1 MSMFRP
7 LSIYIGARYTRAKR
21 RNHFVS
27 FISLTSMIGLAL
39 GVLVMIVVLS
49 VMNGFD
55 HEMRTKVLGMVPH
68 ATVESAQPIDDW
80 RSIAAP
86 MQKHPQ
92 VLAVAPFVQM
102 QGLLT
107 YGDQVQK
114 VLINGIDPAEES
126 KVSIIGDYFV
136 DGQGSLDEL
145 KAGEFG
151 IVIGNI
157 AAKKLGVS
165 VGDKVTFVAPEITVT
180 PAGMFPRL
188 KRFTVKGIFHV
199 GAGEIDGFVAMANVQ
214 DLARLH
220 RWKPTQVQG
229 LRLKFADLFQAPRV
243 SWQLAARLSD
253 DFYARD
259 WTRTQGNLYQAIQ
272 MEKAMIG
279 LLLLL
284 IVAVAAFNIIS
295 TLVMVVTDKKSDI
308 AILRTL
314 GATPGQI
321 MAIFM
326 VQGTVIGVVG
336 TLLGALL
343 GCLVAL
349 NVSSWIAG
357 LERLLGH
364 KILDATV
371 YFIDYIPSQLQ
382 LNDVLLVCSA
392 ALLLS
397 FLATLYP
404 AWRAARTQPAEAL
417 RYE

>member
-1 MSMFRP
+1 MFRP
-7 LSIYIGARYTRAKR
+7 LSVYIGARYTRAKR
-21 RNHFVS
+21 RSLFVS

-55 HEMRTKVLGMVPH
+55 HEMRTRVLGMVPH
-68 ATVESAQPIDDW
+68 ATIESPVPVDDW
-80 RSIAAP
+80 QQLGERLS
-86 MQKHPQ
+86 QHPQ
-92 VLAVAPFVQM
+92 VVAVAPFIQM

-107 YGDQVQK
+107 HEGTVSK
-114 VLINGIDPAEES
+114 ILINAVDPQIEPQ
-126 KVSIIGDYFV
+126 VSIIDRFFREG
-136 DGQGSLDEL
+136 EL
-145 KAGEFG
+145 AALAPGEFG
-151 IVIGNI
+151 IVIGDK
-157 AAKKLGVS
+157 AAQKLGVG
-165 VGDKVTFVAPEITVT
+165 VGDKLTFVAPEVTVT
-180 PAGMFPRL
+180 PAGMFPRM
-188 KRFTVKGIFHV
+188 KRFTVVGIFHV
-199 GAGEIDGFVAMANVQ
+199 GAGEIDGYVALANIA

-220 RWKPTQVQG
+220 RWKPDQVQG
-229 LRLKFADLFQAPRV
+229 LRLRFADLFQAPRIA
-243 SWQLAARLSD
+243 WELAGQLD
-253 DFYARD
+253 GDFYSRD
-259 WTRTQGNLYQAIQ
+259 WTRTHGNLYQAIR

-295 TLVMVVTDKKSDI
+295 TLVMVVTDKRGDI

-314 GATPGQI
+314 GATPRQI

-336 TLLGALL
+336 TVVGGALGIL
-343 GCLVAL
+343 AAL
-349 NVSSWIAG
+349 NISSWIAA
-357 LERLLGH
+357 LERLIGH
-364 KILDATV
+364 KFLSADV
-371 YFIDYIPSQLQ
+371 YFIDYLPSRLMAA
-382 LNDVLLVCSA
+382 DVVQVCVA